1 MPRTALAKSLIL
13 HVGPAKCGSSSI
25 QREIAREGSPFHG
38 RSVMLPLALLQ
49 QLIEETV
56 PPEAAAQLLD
66 IVSALFSR
74 GDKVVLSHE
83 AMFQHKLALRNI
95 LALLRPLVEDVTVVG
110 YSRRQ
115 SGFIQSAYSQW
126 LFRSPERTSEVG
138 AALRAAGLEPLH
150 FTGLEAC
157 FIAAV
162 KTDMRSARQLSNNLI
177 LDWHEVYGEIAR
189 MLAPFDVKVSAGF
202 IPREGYR
209 FSLLADFHKRCGLSS
224 PALADMDET
233 PVNTQFDP
241 DLVEAVHL
249 AVELGLP
256 APGPHQHGAFFDRN
270 SGFRLPVERSGTDDF
285 LDVLKDFVDTRFQ
298 ASNRAFCLEYG
309 LAEDYFRPRR
319 IVTRD
324 AVEEAIAREA
334 QRRRADPGIVLR
346 RQAAV
351 AARLAS
357 AMYGR
362 YLEREADE

>member
-1 MPRTALAKSLIL
+1 MTKSLIL

-38 RSVMLPLALLQ
+38 RSVMLPLPLLQ
-49 QLIEETV
+49 LLIEETV
-56 PPEAAAQLLD
+56 PPDAAAQLLD

-74 GDKVVLSHE
+74 GDKVVISHE

-95 LALLRPLVEDVTVVG
+95 LALLRPMVEDVTVVG

-115 SGFIQSAYSQW
+115 SGFIQSAYGQW
-126 LFRSPERTSEVG
+126 LFRSPERTREVS
-138 AALRAAGLEPLH
+138 ATLRAAGLEPLH
-150 FTGLEAC
+150 FSGLEAC

-162 KTDMRSARQLSNNLI
+162 KTDMHSARQLSTHVI
-177 LDWHEVYGEIAR
+177 LDWHAVYGEIAR
-189 MLAPFDVKVSAGF
+189 LLAPFGVRISAGF

-209 FSLLADFHKRCGLSS
+209 FSLLADFYRRCGLSAPPS
-224 PALADMDET
+224 GADET
-233 PVNTQFDP
+233 PMNTQYDL

-256 APGPHQHGAFFDRN
+256 APRPHEHNVFFERN
-270 SGFRLPVERSGTDDF
+270 ASLRLPTEQPEQDDF
-285 LDVLKDFVDTRFQ
+285 LDVLKDFVDTRFE

-319 IVTRD
+319 IVTRE
-324 AVEEAIAREA
+324 AVEEAIAQEA
-334 QRRRADPGIVLR
+334 QRRRADPDIVLR

-357 AMYGR
+357 AMYAR
-362 YLEREADE
+362 YLEREAKE

>member
-1 MPRTALAKSLIL
+1 MPRTVLAKSLIL

-25 QREIAREGSPFHG
+25 QREIARAGSPFDG
-38 RSVMLPLALLQ
+38 RSVMLPLALLK

-56 PPEAAAQLLD
+56 PPDAAAKLLD
-66 IVSALFSR
+66 IVSGLFAR
-74 GDKVVLSHE
+74 GDRVVISHE
-83 AMFQHKLALRNI
+83 TMFQRPVALRNI
-95 LALLRPLVEDVTVVG
+95 VALLRPVVEDVTVVG

-126 LFRSPERTSEVG
+126 LFRSPERTREVG
-138 AALRAAGLEPLH
+138 EALRAAGLEPLH

-162 KTDMRSARQLSNNLI
+162 KTDMRSVRQLSNNLI
-177 LDWHEVYGEIAR
+177 LDWHAVYGEIAR
-189 MLAPFDVKVSAGF
+189 LLAPFGVRISAGF
-202 IPREGYR
+202 IPREGYG
-209 FSLLADFHKRCGLSS
+209 FSLLDDFYRRCGLSS
-224 PALADMDET
+224 PALPERDET
-233 PVNTQFDP
+233 PVNAQFDP

-270 SGFRLPVERSGTDDF
+270 SNFRRPVERSGTDDF
-285 LDVLKDFVDTRFQ
+285 LDVLKDFVDTRFE

-309 LAEDYFRPRR
+309 LAEDYFLPRR
-319 IVTRD
+319 IVTRKE
-324 AVEEAIAREA
+324 AEEAIAREA
-334 QRRRADPGIVLR
+334 QRRRADPDIVLR

-351 AARLAS
+351 TARLAS

>member
-1 MPRTALAKSLIL
+1 MPRTVLAKSLIL

-38 RSVMLPLALLQ
+38 HSVMLPLALLQ

-56 PPEAAAQLLD
+56 VPDAAARLLD
-66 IVSALFSR
+66 IASGLFAC
-74 GDKVVLSHE
+74 GDQVVISHE
-83 AMFQHKLALRNI
+83 AMFQRPVALRNI
-95 LALLRPLVEDVTVVG
+95 VALLRPVVEDVTVVG

-162 KTDMRSARQLSNNLI
+162 KTDMRSARQLSNDFI
-177 LDWHEVYGEIAR
+177 LDWHAVYGEIAR
-189 MLAPFDVKVSAGF
+189 MLAPFGVKVSAGF

-209 FSLLADFHKRCGLSS
+209 FSLLADFYKRCGLSS

-233 PVNTQFDP
+233 PANAQFDP

-256 APGPHQHGAFFDRN
+256 APGPHQHAAFFDGN
-270 SGFRLPVERSGTDDF
+270 SGFRLPAEQPEQDDF

-309 LAEDYFRPRR
+309 LAEEYFRPRR

-334 QRRRADPGIVLR
+334 QRRRADPDIVLR

-362 YLEREADE
+362 YLEREAKE